1 MIFARSTILSM
12 LDFGGRPEDVLEGF
26 RVSIGAPVSG
36 ILEVE
41 TLPPGMAESPAATG
55 FDPLG
60 TETEGPEP
68 PATPPAGVE
77 TEATEP
83 ESTAG
88 TGGGVPGIEAEDTGG
103 VPATVP
109 TLGAPA
115 RDAGG

>member
-12 LDFGGRPEDVLEGF
+12 FDFGGRPEDVLEGF

-41 TLPPGMAESPAATG
+41 TLPPGMAADRPDDTG

-68 PATPPAGVE
+68 PPAGVE
-77 TEATEP
+77 TDPTEP